1 MGVLYDYF
9 RAPGPAA
16 VLRAMDRAGGP
27 LTGDAAGESAFDG
40 LDAKGIDPKVVLGQL
55 VAFIRDVPWSVD
67 VVATDTLWPP
77 PETRPASREAWGELP
92 EDSPWMTG
100 PWLERLGADACDA
113 LAGVGDDRLPA
124 LAGPWAGIEEFG
136 SIGPEPEVLLE
147 LLGQLVD
154 LARRARASGDQLY
167 CWMCL

>member
-16 VLRAMDRAGGP
+16 ALRAMDRAGGP

-55 VAFIRDVPWSVD
+55 V
-67 VVATDTLWPP
+67 
-77 PETRPASREAWGELP
+77 
-92 EDSPWMTG
+92 
-100 PWLERLGADACDA
+100 
-113 LAGVGDDRLPA
+113 
-124 LAGPWAGIEEFG
+124 
-136 SIGPEPEVLLE
+136 
-147 LLGQLVD
+147 D